1 MNEALELNSFMYRVT
16 SVNQADKALQVLSI
30 PSSLHIIDKRKLAIF
45 HLFFVRSMSLCHPI
59 QGSGA
64 IILNQLVGGAA
75 GYRPGGVV
83 QYLEQRHDPAAHRHQ
98 TKEGEQQLIES
109 GIGACYSWTERLKG

>member
-1 MNEALELNSFMYRVT
+1 M
-16 SVNQADKALQVLSI
+16 
-30 PSSLHIIDKRKLAIF
+30 
-45 HLFFVRSMSLCHPI
+45 RSMSICHPSK
-59 QGSGA
+59 GSGA

-109 GIGACYSWTERLKG
+109 AIGACYSWTERLKG